1 MAFYGW
7 DGMLQ
12 TREVVPCQGPLRSL
26 QGLDTLSVMRTVPEH
41 FDGLASLVR
50 MRGGSEKIEKLGLG
64 ALLT

>member
-7 DGMLQ
+7 DGMLHPR
-12 TREVVPCQGPLRSL
+12 TAAPCQGPLRSL
-26 QGLDTLSVMRTVPEH
+26 QGLDTYSLMRTVPEH

-50 MRGGSEKIEKLGLG
+50 LRGGLEKIEMKGLG